1 MATKGGGESRAGLV
15 VFLVLFVLL
24 SISLGI
30 TTYLGYSEIDKEK
43 KGAEEQKGKA
53 AVWEKDAN
61 YWKFLALTYRSYLG
75 LPATKDDPKTLVELR
90 RQYEGGTLAGRDDSK
105 EDHKKSIMELW
116 GEKNPARKWDG
127 TVARPAETYQQEI
140 DRLTAQLKKAEEAA
154 ATAKLAE
161 DHANATAKQRE
172 DEFAAAKK
180 EYTNELTKQRKA
192 DEDEM
197 AGLRQTVTKQQ
208 AELAAL
214 GEKALIG
221 LDPLKADIAF
231 LRKEKESLNKKL
243 LDAIKTINKNR
254 DEVARMQSAEE
265 IDITKI
271 APENLAR
278 IVSINGSGDMPYINI
293 GSADNLKRLVT
304 FSIYGKGVDGK
315 PLKAPKGKLEVIRV
329 TGEHMAQARI
339 TELRDE
345 RRDPVLPGD
354 FIFNPG
360 WNPNLKQHVA
370 VIGYIYLTGDK
381 QDNTAEFVRALK
393 NQNLEVD
400 AWMEM
405 KSLKMQGE
413 ITRQTDILIVGASPD
428 FGTGPI
434 KPNDAKAD
442 VKSGVLE
449 AMRIQEKKAEELGVR
464 IVRLNTFLEMSG
476 YPLPKGLGSE
486 KGKID
491 FHRNLDSPGSPIPR
505 RDPQK

>member
-1 MATKGGGESRAGLV
+1 
-15 VFLVLFVLL
+15 
-24 SISLGI
+24 
-30 TTYLGYSEIDKEK
+30 
-43 KGAEEQKGKA
+43 
-53 AVWEKDAN
+53 
-61 YWKFLALTYRSYLG
+61 
-75 LPATKDDPKTLVELR
+75 
-90 RQYEGGTLAGRDDSK
+90 
-105 EDHKKSIMELW
+105 
-116 GEKNPARKWDG
+116 
-127 TVARPAETYQQEI
+127 
-140 DRLTAQLKKAEEAA
+140 
-154 ATAKLAE
+154 
-161 DHANATAKQRE
+161 
-172 DEFAAAKK
+172 
-180 EYTNELTKQRKA
+180 
-192 DEDEM
+192 
-197 AGLRQTVTKQQ
+197 
-208 AELAAL
+208 
-214 GEKALIG
+214 
-221 LDPLKADIAF
+221 
-231 LRKEKESLNKKL
+231 
-243 LDAIKTINKNR
+243 
-254 DEVARMQSAEE
+254 
-265 IDITKI
+265 
-271 APENLAR
+271 
-278 IVSINGSGDMPYINI
+278 
-293 GSADNLKRLVT
+293 
-304 FSIYGKGVDGK
+304 
-315 PLKAPKGKLEVIRV
+315 
-329 TGEHMAQARI
+329 
-339 TELRDE
+339 
-345 RRDPVLPGD
+345 VLPGD